1 MKIDAR
7 RTPIY
12 KYVYSLFNGKVTDY
26 IYPMGIPTNLT
37 EEAQAGGFMVIN
49 VGDIQDRSE
58 MTLSNYAQ
66 TRVTVQMYVTPKGRG
81 RIDTEL
87 YEEYETKIFD
97 ILAAESEKRGE
108 KYIIDLD
115 SILSTDDVYNKDG
128 NNVFF
133 LYIASFVL
141 KIIK

>member
-12 KYVYSLFNGKVTDY
+12 KYIHSLFNGKVTDY

-97 ILAAESEKRGE
+97 ILAVEAEKRGE

-133 LYIASFVL
+133 LYIASFVI